1 MRLLLPPLTVAAW
14 NRRPLEAPSRDPP
27 PLPTRV
33 RCRSRVDRIG
43 GGTGV
48 SVGVVVAVMAVVRG
62 RLGLEGEQPTGE
74 QWDSQPNAGARK
86 NASHL
91 LSFPPNEVSVPTRYD
106 ARETGRTAVC
116 GERAVGCATAP
127 AWPFRSAEL
136 LELSDRNKP
145 RYA

>member
-48 SVGVVVAVMAVVRG
+48 SVGVVVSARTCRV
-62 RLGLEGEQPTGE
+62 LGLVPSTG
-74 QWDSQPNAGARK
+74 S
-86 NASHL
+86 
-91 LSFPPNEVSVPTRYD
+91 
-106 ARETGRTAVC
+106 
-116 GERAVGCATAP
+116 
-127 AWPFRSAEL
+127 
-136 LELSDRNKP
+136 
-145 RYA
+145 